1 MDLSKI
7 MVPKPHLKA
16 IRIAISCV
24 SVAMAFCGLARADD
38 GNSLHIYNFS
48 QNIAPGTIEKF
59 EKETGI
65 KVTYDVYDSD
75 DTLMTKLLA
84 GGSDYDIVVPSNN
97 YFAKE
102 KEAGIFAKIDLSKLS
117 KLKNLDPQIV
127 ELIKANDP
135 KGEYGVPYIWGITGI
150 AYNIT
155 EVKKRVGA
163 DAPLDSWDMIFDP
176 KWAGKLKSCGLSLQ
190 DNGGETFQDAL
201 FGAKL
206 NPDTTD
212 PKDFKVALQT
222 LKAIRPSITQF
233 SSNSYID
240 DLAGGDI
247 CAAVAYSGDA
257 QTAKLQAKAA
267 GRKFDLTFVIPKEGA
282 PLWVDMFAIP
292 AASSHKENATKF
304 IDFMLRPDIA
314 AAQTNELK
322 YPTSVGAAR
331 PLIDPKIIN
340 DTAIYPLPQDMKRVI
355 MEKPLPIAV
364 MRQINRDYLELKAG
378 R

>member
-1 MDLSKI
+1 MS
-7 MVPKPHLKA
+7 PKPHFKA
-16 IRIAISCV
+16 IRIAIACASAV
-24 SVAMAFCGLARADD
+24 VAFCGLARADD
-38 GNSLHIYNFS
+38 GKTLHVYNFS

-84 GGSDYDIVVPSNN
+84 GRSDYDIVVPSNN

-102 KEAGIFAKIDLSKLS
+102 KDAGIFAKIDLSKLS
-117 KLKNLDPQIV
+117 NLKNLDPQIV
-127 ELIKANDP
+127 ELTKANDP
-135 KGEYGVPYIWGITGI
+135 KGEYGIPYIWGITGI
-150 AYNIT
+150 AYNLT
-155 EVKKRVGA
+155 EVKKRAGA
-163 DAPLDSWDMIFDP
+163 DAPLDSWDMILDP
-176 KWAGKLKSCGLSLQ
+176 KWAAKLKSCGLSLQ
-190 DNGGETFQDAL
+190 DNGGESFQDAL

-206 NPDTTD
+206 NPDSTD
-212 PKDFKVALQT
+212 PKDFRVALEK
-222 LKAIRPSITQF
+222 LKAIRPFVTQF

-267 GRKFDLTFVIPKEGA
+267 GRKFELTFVIPKEGA
-282 PLWVDMFAIP
+282 PLWLDMFAIP
-292 AASSHKENATKF
+292 AESTHKENATKF
-304 IDFMLRPDIA
+304 IDFMLRPDVA

-322 YPTSVGAAR
+322 YPTAVSAAR
-331 PLIDPKIIN
+331 PLINPEIAN
-340 DTAIYPLPQDMKRVI
+340 DTAIFPLPKDMKRVV
-355 MEKPLPIAV
+355 MEKPLPISL
-364 MRQINRDYLELKAG
+364 MRQINRDFLELKAN